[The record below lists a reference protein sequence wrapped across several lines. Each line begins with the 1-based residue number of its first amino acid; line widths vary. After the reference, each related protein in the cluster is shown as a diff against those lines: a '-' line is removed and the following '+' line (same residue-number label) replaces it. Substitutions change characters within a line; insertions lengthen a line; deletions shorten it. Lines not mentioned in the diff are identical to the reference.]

1 MKRIVFIVVSVFA
14 THHLSWS
21 QTPGCT
27 DPLAANYNAGA
38 TVNDGSCIYGNATV
52 APLQSIELP
61 VYLNESSGLVVD
73 GDSVWTHN
81 DNSDVHL
88 YRIGKSDTTGMQQFT
103 VSGASNIDWEDL
115 TADSNYFYVGDFGN
129 NSNGARTDLRIL
141 RIEKQSLWAGQPVVD
156 TIWFSYS
163 DQIPVTS
170 TGPNATDFD
179 CEAMVVDTDS
189 IYLFSKMWTSQNTT
203 VYALSKS
210 PGVHIANR
218 KFQLNV
224 QGLVTGATMVDSLGI
239 VVLCGYSPLLQPFLF
254 LIYDYPAKEF
264 ELGNKRKIGLN
275 LPFHQVEGIGT
286 DDGLTYF
293 CTNERFTQSFVTTTQ
308 KLHKIDLTAFL
319 NTYLTSSIHS
329 EPVYTDASFAVR
341 PNPFNHQL
349 TIDSKSNANISDVF
363 VYNLHGM
370 LVFHELNFDF
380 SEAIQTGEWSPGV
393 YFVRI
398 QTTSNDSLAS
408 FLVVKSN

>member
-1 MKRIVFIVVSVFA
+1 LA
-14 THHLSWS
+14 T
-21 QTPGCT
+21 
-27 DPLAANYNAGA
+27 NYNAGA
-38 TVNDGSCIYGNATV
+38 TVNDGSCIYGNSTV

-254 LIYDYPAKEF
+254 LIYDFPAKEF

-308 KLHKIDLTAFL
+308 KLHRIDLSVFL
-319 NTYLTSSIHS
+319 GPYLTASHNVDESTTNDIVSIH
-329 EPVYTDASFAVR
+329 
-341 PNPFNHQL
+341 PNPFNNSFK
-349 TIDSKSNANISDVF
+349 IDLNHDGTFGEVF
-363 VYNLHGM
+363 VYNLHGFE
-370 LVFHELNFDF
+370 VYHDSQFDF
-380 SEAIQTGEWSPGV
+380 SDDIHTEYWRPGV
-393 YFVRI
+393 YFVMVKTRLN
-398 QTTSNDSLAS
+398 TSQSK
-408 FLVVKSN
+408 FLMIKSK